1 MGYTSGNAAFA
12 YDMQPEAVRWEG
24 NLSPEVRAPEQ
35 APRPRLDVLTG
46 AGREAAQT
54 VSPAFMS
61 VIKTFCA
68 LALIFCVVGAARV
81 TIASMTSASLN
92 ANAALSNEI
101 EQAATAS
108 TDLEV
113 RRSVFGSTT
122 RIRDFALMRG
132 MVDSSAD
139 SVTIDV
145 STPGDA
151 AAAAPAQTAMPGAA
165 N

>member
-24 NLSPEVRAPEQ
+24 NLAPEVQ
-35 APRPRLDVLTG
+35 APVAPARPRLDVLTG
-46 AGREAAQT
+46 AGREADQA

-61 VIKTFCA
+61 VIKLFCA
-68 LALIFCVVGAARV
+68 LALVFCAVGAARV
-81 TIASMTSASLN
+81 TIASMTTASLN
-92 ANAALSNEI
+92 ANAQLNSEI
-101 EQAATAS
+101 EQAASDS

-113 RRSVFGSTT
+113 KRSVFGSTT
-122 RIRDFALMRG
+122 RIRDFATMRG

-145 STPGDA
+145 STPADA
-151 AAAAPAQTAMPGAA
+151 ATSAPASSAAA

>member
-24 NLSPEVRAPEQ
+24 GPAPEP
-35 APRPRLDVLTG
+35 APRPQLDVLTG
-46 AGREAAQT
+46 AGREADQV

-61 VIKTFCA
+61 VVKLFCA
-68 LALIFCVVGAARV
+68 LVIVFCAVGAARV
-81 TIASMTSASLN
+81 AIAGMTTASLN
-92 ANAALSNEI
+92 ANAQISNEI
-101 EQAATAS
+101 EQAASDA

-113 RRSVFGSTT
+113 KRSVFGSAS
-122 RIRDFALMRG
+122 RIREFATMRG
-132 MVDSSAD
+132 MVDSSSD

-145 STPGDA
+145 SGPAATA
-151 AAAAPAQTAMPGAA
+151 AA